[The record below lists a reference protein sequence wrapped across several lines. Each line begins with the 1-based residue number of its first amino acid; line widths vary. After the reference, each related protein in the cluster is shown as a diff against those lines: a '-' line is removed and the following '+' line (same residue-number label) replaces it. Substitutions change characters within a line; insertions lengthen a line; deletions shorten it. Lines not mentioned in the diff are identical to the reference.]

1 VFQSSPTA
9 HTVIFAPGVM
19 TTRPGRLTAVAAAV
33 AVSGARLPRRVSGAA
48 GRAARQPAGELH
60 AL

>member
-33 AVSGARLPRRVSGAA
+33 AVSGARLLAGGRERRPSSPSACR
-48 GRAARQPAGELH
+48 RATRT
-60 AL
+60 